1 MVPVSIRERSMVTDR
16 AHQERHVAPT
26 RSRSRRG
33 AAERRMRGDSS
44 GIAGLLAGPRR
55 PPRDSGNLRCPRPG
69 GPVSM
74 VSDAVPPRFRSLQ
87 MQASLPATR
96 ARHDA
101 HHAPPMWRGA
111 AVEAAWIRDDRRDH
125 VIQQE
130 GDRPKSRT
138 GPAREDR
145 ARSRGGLGTDG
156 SRKRILLAE
165 DYANTRDVY
174 RAILVY
180 GGFDATTAEDGE
192 EAVRL
197 AREEL
202 PDLILMD
209 INLPALS
216 GWDAARMLKHGAA
229 TKD

>member
-1 MVPVSIRERSMVTDR
+1 
-16 AHQERHVAPT
+16 
-26 RSRSRRG
+26 
-33 AAERRMRGDSS
+33 
-44 GIAGLLAGPRR
+44 
-55 PPRDSGNLRCPRPG
+55 
-69 GPVSM
+69 
-74 VSDAVPPRFRSLQ
+74 

-180 GGFDATTAEDGE
+180 GGFDVTTAEDGE

-229 TKD
+229 TKDIIIIGISANTSAESHRKAEELGFQAYYTKPFSPRMVLAAVHSAFGDGDDS